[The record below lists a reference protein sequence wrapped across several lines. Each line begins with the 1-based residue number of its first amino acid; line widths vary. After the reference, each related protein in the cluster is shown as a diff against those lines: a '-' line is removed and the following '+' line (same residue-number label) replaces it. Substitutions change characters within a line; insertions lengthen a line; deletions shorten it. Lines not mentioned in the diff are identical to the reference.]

1 MNKKKKINVVVIMPV
16 VIVLIVLG
24 LVLGGVLIV
33 GATKAKPPTATA
45 EAVST
50 SVHG

>member
-24 LVLGGVLIV
+24 LVLGGVLIT
-33 GATKAKPPTATA
+33 GAVKAKPPTATA

-50 SVHG
+50 PVHG